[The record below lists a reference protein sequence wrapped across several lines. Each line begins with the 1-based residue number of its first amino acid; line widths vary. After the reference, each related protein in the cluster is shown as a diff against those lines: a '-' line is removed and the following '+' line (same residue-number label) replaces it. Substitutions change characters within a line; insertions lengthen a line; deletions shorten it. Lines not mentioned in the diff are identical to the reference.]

1 MTGKA
6 CGQPKTLVPWS
17 KITTNPADFIAM
29 QYLPRGIIFNEPT
42 QMEGTDLT
50 ILLEWWQDRE
60 VNNPGDVLKFK
71 QYVMSDGSVHPVRN
85 HPSGR
90 SSKRLGQRH
99 LDEGRFYGSM
109 WLK

>member
-1 MTGKA
+1 MTGKV

-17 KITTNPADFIAM
+17 KITTNPMDFIAM
-29 QYLPRGIIFNEPT
+29 QYLPHGIIFNEPT
-42 QMEGTDLT
+42 RMEGTDLT
-50 ILLEWWQDRE
+50 TLLEWWQDRE

-71 QYVMSDGSVHPVRN
+71 KYVMSDGSMHPVRN